1 MALQLQTNP
10 FDLRRA
16 AADGIVLGFPL
27 LMVDAVRRTHPV
39 GMNQVLALPD
49 DCSVIAPGLTD
60 DDDLIVRASAW
71 IDLSEGPMLL
81 ALPDLGGR
89 YWSISLFDAWGQ
101 RIGRVD
107 PRTHQ
112 RGLHLVL
119 VGPGWR
125 GEAPEDAVARR
136 APTTLVWAVVR
147 IAARGPGDLE
157 TARGLARKLA
167 LGPAQPAGA
176 RLRPLSGQVD
186 PPLQPALDAL
196 TSLSPHRLFHH
207 LARLLAR
214 HPPSGD
220 LDLDALARIGVA
232 PGKAFH
238 LPDEPALREALALG
252 AADGFAR
259 VIHDRD
265 PADGAVWRAAPTLS
279 TPASALLA
287 SLGAAAPEDVQQWL
301 CDSDSEGRPLIGSE
315 PYVIRFAPG
324 ATPPVDGFWTLGLA
338 VRAASGA
345 LRAGPRHIDS
355 REALVVEADGGLVLR
370 IDHQPHDPPGNWL
383 PAPPGRLRL
392 QLKLYW
398 PKAAALT
405 GGWRPP
411 APERIGGSRRSST
424 IHPENRESPL

>member
-1 MALQLQTNP
+1 MALHLQTNP

-16 AADGIVLGFPL
+16 AADGVVLGFPL
-27 LMVDAVRRTHPV
+27 LLVDAVRRTHPV
-39 GMNQVLALPD
+39 GINQVLALPD

-60 DDDLIVRASAW
+60 DDALIVRASAW

-89 YWSISLFDAWGQ
+89 YWSVSLFDAWGQ

-107 PRTHQ
+107 PRPHQ
-112 RGLHLVL
+112 RGLDMVL

-125 GEAPEDAVARR
+125 GEAPKDAVARR
-136 APTTLVWAVVR
+136 SPTNLVWAVVR
-147 IAARGPGDLE
+147 IAARGAGDLE
-157 TARGLARKLA
+157 TARGLVRKLA
-167 LGPAQPAGA
+167 LGPAQPAGG

-196 TSLSPHRLFHH
+196 TTLSPHRLFHH

-214 HPPSGD
+214 YPPGDD
-220 LDLDALARIGVA
+220 LDLGALAGIGVA

-238 LPDEPALREALALG
+238 LPDETALREALALG

-259 VIHDRD
+259 VIHDHD
-265 PADGAVWRAAPTLS
+265 PADGAVWRVVPSLS
-279 TPASALLA
+279 APASALLA
-287 SLGAAAPEDVQQWL
+287 SLGAAAPEDVQQWI
-301 CDSDSEGRPLIGSE
+301 CDSDAEGRPLIGSE

-345 LRAGPRHIDS
+345 LRAVTRHIDS
-355 REALVVEADGGLVLR
+355 REALAFEPDGGLVLR
-370 IDHQPHDPPGNWL
+370 IDHQPPDPPGAWL

-392 QLKLYW
+392 RLKLYW
-398 PKAAALT
+398 PKAAALA

-411 APERIGGSRRSST
+411 APERIGGSRRSAT
-424 IHPENRESPL
+424 VHPENRESPL

>member
-1 MALQLQTNP
+1 MASHLQTNP

-27 LMVDAVRRTHPV
+27 LLVDAVRRTHPV

-49 DCSVIAPGLTD
+49 DCSVIAPGLSD

-89 YWSISLFDAWGQ
+89 YWSVSLFDAWGQ

-112 RGLHLVL
+112 RGLDLVL
-119 VGPGWR
+119 VGPDWR
-125 GEAPEDAVARR
+125 GEAPGDAVARR
-136 APTTLVWAVVR
+136 SPTTLVWAVVR
-147 IAARGPGDLE
+147 IAALGTNDLE
-157 TARGLARKLA
+157 TTRGLARKLA

-238 LPDEPALREALALG
+238 LPDDGALREALALG

-265 PADGAVWRAAPTLS
+265 PADGAVWRAAPTL
-279 TPASALLA
+279 
-287 SLGAAAPEDVQQWL
+287 
-301 CDSDSEGRPLIGSE
+301 
-315 PYVIRFAPG
+315 
-324 ATPPVDGFWTLGLA
+324 
-338 VRAASGA
+338 
-345 LRAGPRHIDS
+345 
-355 REALVVEADGGLVLR
+355 
-370 IDHQPHDPPGNWL
+370 
-383 PAPPGRLRL
+383 
-392 QLKLYW
+392 
-398 PKAAALT
+398 
-405 GGWRPP
+405 
-411 APERIGGSRRSST
+411 
-424 IHPENRESPL
+424 